1 MTAIGRTKILLIS
14 DETGD
19 NPLGIVSEVV
29 VLPSSDDREGRLVFR
44 GPVSFKER
52 STHHLTSVVLPLV
65 DRITDTLGLPRRSY
79 EASVV
84 NLGAA
89 ASSGIGMEIGGFSAD
104 LPVFLSLL
112 SSATRIALRPDI
124 ASTGHIAS
132 LDGDIAS
139 VRGIPAKLDA
149 ALKSSGISGILIPNL
164 ENDGSLK
171 VLTPSEYQAVK
182 ESLLAHRGEIA
193 IYPVND
199 VHDALKILMTDDSI
213 VMGSLNSGF
222 FDKRISLA
230 SAPDAVNKTAF
241 LLSEGNEDRFWSA
254 LEHLLLNRE
263 IKEAKLLLQ
272 TYAHFFIQNQRYPEN
287 FGEAL
292 FRLVLSLPPLT
303 RRMDDLFPLLSM
315 DLCIKLA
322 QHAKTSD
329 HNDIKRLHKAAFG
342 EGLEGVSRPTEQGP
356 PSPAPESEEEI
367 VDLILLE
374 ISEENLAIKIGL
386 PLDGARASYV
396 TDAVTVKDGFEFNEA
411 VTAFYGHVFRHT
423 GSPAGQ
429 MQKSALAADAIDL
442 VEKAFE
448 QKGGYKS
455 ALVEGT
461 HGINGGMRLVFDA
474 MTERLK
480 QDGKEKHVDWVF
492 KKALEPLDWEAKVRI
507 MKIFIER
514 IRSGLPADLQALPP
528 EQLASHCDEVIGIF
542 AKSLSKVKEFIRRL

>member
-1 MTAIGRTKILLIS
+1 MTFIGRTKILLIS

-44 GPVSFKER
+44 GPVSFKDR
-52 STHHLTSVVLPLV
+52 SKNHLLSVVLPLV

-84 NLGAA
+84 NPGAA

-104 LPVFLSLL
+104 LPVFLALL

-132 LDGDIAS
+132 LGGDIAS

-149 ALKSSGISGILIPNL
+149 ALKSSEISGILIPDL
-164 ENDGSLK
+164 DKDGSLK
-171 VLTPSEYQAVK
+171 VLTPGEYRAAK

-193 IYPVND
+193 IYPAND
-199 VHDALKILMTDDSI
+199 VHDAVKILMTDDSI

-222 FDKRISLA
+222 FDKRISLT
-230 SAPDAVNKTAF
+230 SAPDAVNKTAL
-241 LLSEGNEDRFWSA
+241 LLSEGNEERFWSA
-254 LEHLLLNRE
+254 LDHLLLNRKIE
-263 IKEAKLLLQ
+263 EAKLLLQ

-292 FRLVLSLPPLT
+292 YRLVLSLPPLT

-329 HNDIKRLHKAAFG
+329 HNDVRRLHKAAFG
-342 EGLEGVSRPTEQGP
+342 EGLEGVSRPKEQGP
-356 PSPAPESEEEI
+356 PSPAPESEIFEG
-367 VDLILLE
+367 ILSE
-374 ISEENLAIKIGL
+374 ISEENLAIKIGH

-429 MQKSALAADAIDL
+429 MQKSALSADAIDL
-442 VEKAFE
+442 VERAFQ

-455 ALVEGT
+455 ALFEGT

-480 QDGKEKHVDWVF
+480 QDGKEKHVNWVF
-492 KKALEPLDWEAKVRI
+492 KKAIEPLEWNAKARL
-507 MKIFIER
+507 MKMTLEKI
-514 IRSGLPADLQALPP
+514 GLGAPADLQALPP

-542 AKSLSKVKEFIRRL
+542 AKSLSEVKELIRRL